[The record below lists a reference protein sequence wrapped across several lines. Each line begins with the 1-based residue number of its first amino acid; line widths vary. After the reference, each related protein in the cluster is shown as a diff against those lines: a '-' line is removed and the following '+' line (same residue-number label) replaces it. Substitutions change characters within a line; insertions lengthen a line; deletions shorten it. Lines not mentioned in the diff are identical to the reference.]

1 MGRGEPSNR
10 LSPLFPPGHPMPWEV
25 NDHGKTSTILPTYG
39 SPGAQCR
46 GATTKPHPR
55 RGLYSYDEARAGYV
69 GRAAADVSLGNLVA
83 SLSHLDSSLMRNF
96 QAVMDRKIE
105 RDVAAGRVAFEENR
119 GENKNRLD
127 WKAASEANPEL
138 QNSTPMLSGVMR
150 RPASNLWPMRTTL
163 KRLPSLSPP
172 CSMRKTPGHAKKS

>member
-1 MGRGEPSNR
+1 MARQAQSSQPTVR
-10 LSPLFPPGHPMPWEV
+10 QALSAGGQLQ
-25 NDHGKTSTILPTYG
+25 
-39 SPGAQCR
+39 SPIRAG
-46 GATTKPHPR
+46 
-55 RGLYSYDEARAGYV
+55 GLYSYDEARAGYV

-138 QNSTPMLSGVMR
+138 QKLNP
-150 RPASNLWPMRTTL
+150 
-163 KRLPSLSPP
+163 
-172 CSMRKTPGHAKKS
+172 